1 MKPIA
6 NNVALLLSF
15 FLSLSVLPA
24 SLNAAGKNV
33 LVSQTCQKAKYKDL
47 CISSL
52 EAEHASQDADL
63 AALALIAIKVA
74 SNKGS
79 DTSVYIKK
87 ILDTTNLEPA
97 VEQNYEDCADHYGS
111 AMQQLDDSL
120 EALVSKN
127 YRDVKTW
134 LDVAITDATSCG
146 NGLKQGPG
154 NELELFGK
162 NDKFRQLCSNA
173 LDIVN
178 VLATS

>member
-15 FLSLSVLPA
+15 FLCVSFLP
-24 SLNAAGKNV
+24 SLNAAGKNN
-33 LVSQTCQKAKYKDL
+33 LVVETCQKVKYKDL

-63 AALALIAIKVA
+63 SALALIAVRVA
-74 SNKGS
+74 SNNGS

-87 ILDTTNLEPA
+87 ILDGKNLEPA
-97 VEQNYEDCADHYGS
+97 VEQNFEDCLENYIS

-127 YRDVKTW
+127 YKDVKTW
-134 LDVAITDATSCG
+134 LEVAITDATTCETE
-146 NGLKQGPG
+146 LKQSPG
-154 NELELFGK
+154 NELELFNK
-162 NDKFRQLCSNA
+162 NNIFRQLCSNA

-178 VLATS
+178 LLDTN